1 MRTHGQIQYINI
13 SVEYNIL
20 QISGNSQKEV
30 NMTEEYNA
38 DEIIERFQKFERTSY
53 DKFKDLFDQ
62 IKLDRKFISGDQ
74 SDTLDHTL
82 TDASIGEGV
91 PLMSLNVVKN
101 VIRTVVN
108 TYLPNTYKWQYSTGQ
123 SVDAQLNTAAEQF
136 LSDADNSTATVEAL
150 SNSVGTALG
159 VLVFSNDY
167 DIDGSI
173 KPVLYS
179 IPDVTNVRL
188 DPHASKLNFA
198 DATKAA
204 IVELKSKEWFKTN
217 YGIEYMNEYYKPL
230 IDTSEEYDR
239 KTLMPMV
246 TYYEKEDNQVICY
259 KLAGSELLEEPQ
271 ILPYSYIP
279 VVPVFGESDWASASK
294 QSWTGITTLMRP
306 IQRMINYAY
315 RQIIIRAS
323 KVPKNTWV
331 GGDEALQG
339 REKYW
344 QNSERNLNPIRIY
357 NEYSKDHQR
366 KLDPP
371 HREDNQIIFND
382 VSELMDK
389 SLQMTNTIV
398 GIPAIGLESQVERTA
413 TEVLVNQKTF
423 NNNVRNYIYHLKYS
437 MQLIGLIF
445 AEELYKQQL
454 YGKIKVSVIAGPDDA
469 MSKQEARVQLSAY
482 SSLITSEEDKR
493 KLLMAQCA
501 IENDNPYING
511 FVNSLQPQPTQGEI
525 QAQQMVEQAN
535 MEIKSRDAQLLELQ
549 KQLNDLQLQQ
559 QLQAYSVEQQILLN
573 NQKFEHDKEMKL
585 LDAQLTANDPAEMV
599 KTKAEIDKAQMS
611 VEKEAISLR
620 KEQIKALNQGV

>member
-1 MRTHGQIQYINI
+1 MAENNVEDIIQ
-13 SVEYNIL
+13 
-20 QISGNSQKEV
+20 
-30 NMTEEYNA
+30 
-38 DEIIERFQKFERTSY
+38 RFKKFESASY
-53 DKFKDLFDQ
+53 TKYKDLYDQ
-62 IKLDRKFISGDQ
+62 IREDRKFIGGEQADK
-74 SDTLDHTL
+74 LDHTL
-82 TDASIGEGV
+82 TDATIGDGV

-101 VIRTVVN
+101 AIKTVVN
-108 TYLPNTYKWQYSTGQ
+108 TYLPNQYKWQYTNSQG
-123 SVDAQLNTAAEQF
+123 VDTNLNAVADQF

-150 SNSVGTALG
+150 TNAVGTALG

-188 DPHASKLNFA
+188 DPNASKLNFA

-204 IVELKSKEWFKTN
+204 IVELKSKDWFKTN
-217 YGIEYMNEYYKPL
+217 YGIEYLNEYYKPL
-230 IDTSEEYDR
+230 IDISEEYDR
-239 KTLMPMV
+239 KTLMPLV
-246 TYYEKEDNQVICY
+246 TYYEKEDNQIICY

-271 ILPYSYIP
+271 TLPYSYIP
-279 VVPVFGESDWASASK
+279 VVPVLGESDWASASK
-294 QSWTGITTLMRP
+294 QSWTGITTIMRP

-357 NEYSKDHQR
+357 NEWSKDHTR

-371 HREDNQIIFND
+371 HREDNQIVFND

-389 SLQMTNTIV
+389 SLQMTNSIV
-398 GIPAIGLESQVERTA
+398 GIPAIGLESQIERTA
-413 TEVLVNQKTF
+413 TEVLANQKTF

-437 MQLIGLIF
+437 MQLIGLLF
-445 AEELYKQQL
+445 AEEMYKQPL
-454 YGKIKVSVIAGPDDA
+454 YGKIKVSVVAGPDDA
-469 MSKQEARVQLSAY
+469 MSKQEARVQLSTYAN
-482 SSLITSEEDKR
+482 LITSDEDKR
-493 KLLMAQCA
+493 KLLLAECA
-501 IENDNPYING
+501 IENDNPYINN
-511 FVNSLQPQPTQGEI
+511 FAKTLQPMPSQGEL
-525 QAQQMVEQAN
+525 QAQQMLEQAN
-535 MEIKSRDAQLLELQ
+535 TEIKNRDAQILDLQ

-559 QLQAYSVEQQILLN
+559 QLQAYSTEQQILLN
-573 NQKFEHDKEMKL
+573 NQKFEHEKEMKL
-585 LDAQLTANDPAEMV
+585 LDAQITANNPAEIA
-599 KTKAEIDKAQMS
+599 KTQAEIEKSKMN

-620 KEQIKALNQGV
+620 KEQIKAMNQGVI

>member
-1 MRTHGQIQYINI
+1 
-13 SVEYNIL
+13 
-20 QISGNSQKEV
+20 
-30 NMTEEYNA
+30 MTEE
-38 DEIIERFQKFERTSY
+38 IENNDLIQRFKKFESASY
-53 DKFKDLFDQ
+53 TKFKDLFEQ

-74 SDTLDHTL
+74 VDTLDHTL

-101 VIRTVVN
+101 AIRTVVN
-108 TYLPNTYKWQYSTGQ
+108 TYLPNTYKWQYTNGKG
-123 SVDAQLNTAAEQF
+123 VDANLNTIADQF

-150 SNSVGTALG
+150 SNAVGTALG

-188 DPHASKLNFA
+188 DPNASKLNFA

-204 IVELKSKEWFKTN
+204 IVELKSKDWFKAN
-217 YGIEYMNEYYKPL
+217 YGIDYINEYYKPL
-230 IDTSEEYDR
+230 IDISEDYDR
-239 KTLMPMV
+239 KSLMPLV

-259 KLAGSELLEEPQ
+259 KLAGSELLEDPQ
-271 ILPYSYIP
+271 VLPYSYIP
-279 VVPVFGESDWASASK
+279 VVPVFGESDWANASK
-294 QSWTGITTLMRP
+294 QSWTGITTIMRP

-357 NEYSKDHQR
+357 NEYSKDHTR

-371 HREDNQIIFND
+371 HREDNQIVFND

-389 SLQMTNTIV
+389 SLQLTNSIV
-398 GIPAIGLESQVERTA
+398 GIPAIGLESQIERTA
-413 TEVLVNQKTF
+413 TEVLTNQKTF

-437 MQLIGLIF
+437 MQLIGLLF
-445 AEELYKQQL
+445 AEEIYKQPL
-454 YGKIKVSVIAGPDDA
+454 YGKIKVTVVAGPDDA
-469 MSKQEARVQLSAY
+469 ISKQEARVQLSTYA
-482 SSLITSEEDKR
+482 SLITSDEDKR
-493 KLLMAQCA
+493 KLLMAECE
-501 IENDNPYING
+501 IESDNEYINK
-511 FVNSLQPQPTQGEI
+511 FKNSLQPQPTQGEI
-525 QAQQMVEQAN
+525 QAQQMLQQAN
-535 MEIKSRDAQLLELQ
+535 TEIKNRDAQILELQ

-559 QLQAYSVEQQILLN
+559 QLQAYSTEQQLLLN
-573 NQKFEHDKEMKL
+573 NQKFEHEKEMKL
-585 LDAQLTANDPAEMV
+585 LDAQIAAGNPAEMA
-599 KTKAEIDKAQMS
+599 KTQAEIDKAQMS

-620 KEQIKALNQGV
+620 KEQIKAMNQGVI

>member
-1 MRTHGQIQYINI
+1 MEDKVN
-13 SVEYNIL
+13 VEEL
-20 QISGNSQKEV
+20 
-30 NMTEEYNA
+30 
-38 DEIIERFQKFERTSY
+38 IERFKKFERQSY
-53 DKFKDLFDQ
+53 DKFKDLFEQ

-74 SDTLDHTL
+74 CDNLDHTL

-101 VIRTVVN
+101 AIRTVVN
-108 TYLPNTYKWQYSTGQ
+108 TYLPNTYKWQYTNNQG
-123 SVDAQLNTAAEQF
+123 VDVNLNTIADQF

-150 SNSVGTALG
+150 SNAVGTALG

-188 DPHASKLNFA
+188 DPNASKLNFA

-204 IVELKSKEWFKTN
+204 IVEIKSKEWFKTN
-217 YGIEYMNEYYKPL
+217 YGLEYLNEYYKPL
-230 IDTSEEYDR
+230 IDISEDYDR
-239 KTLMPMV
+239 KTMMPLV

-279 VVPVFGESDWASASK
+279 VVPVFGESDWANASK
-294 QSWTGITTLMRP
+294 QSWTGITTIMRP

-357 NEYSKDHQR
+357 NEWSKDHTR

-371 HREDNQIIFND
+371 HREDNQIVFED
-382 VSELMDK
+382 VTTLMDK
-389 SLQMTNTIV
+389 SLQMTNSIV
-398 GIPAIGLESQVERTA
+398 GIPAIGLESEIEKTA
-413 TEVLVNQKTF
+413 TEVLSNQKTF

-437 MQLIGLIF
+437 MQLIGLLF
-445 AEELYKQQL
+445 AEEMYKQPL
-454 YGKIKVSVIAGPDDA
+454 YGKIKVSVVAGPDDA
-469 MSKQEARVQLSAY
+469 MSKQEARVQLSTYAN
-482 SSLITSEEDKR
+482 LITSDEDKR
-493 KLLMAQCA
+493 KLLLAECA
-501 IENDNPYING
+501 IENDNPYINN
-511 FVNSLQPQPTQGEI
+511 FANSLQPMPSQGEL
-525 QAQQMVEQAN
+525 QAQQMLEQAN
-535 MEIKSRDAQLLELQ
+535 NEIKNRDAQILELQ
-549 KQLNDLQLQQ
+549 KQLNDIQLQQ
-559 QLQAYSVEQQILLN
+559 QLQAYSTEQQILLN
-573 NQKFEHDKEMKL
+573 NQKFEHEKEMKL
-585 LDAQLTANDPAEMV
+585 LDAQIAAGNPAEMA
-599 KTKAEIDKAQMS
+599 KTQAEIDKAQMS

-620 KEQIKALNQGV
+620 KEQIKAMNQGVI

>member
-1 MRTHGQIQYINI
+1 MEDKVNI
-13 SVEYNIL
+13 
-20 QISGNSQKEV
+20 
-30 NMTEEYNA
+30 EEL
-38 DEIIERFQKFERTSY
+38 IERFKKFERQSY
-53 DKFKDLFDQ
+53 DKFKDLFEQ

-74 SDTLDHTL
+74 CDTLDHTL

-101 VIRTVVN
+101 AIRTVVN
-108 TYLPNTYKWQYSTGQ
+108 TYLPNTYKWQYTNNQG
-123 SVDAQLNTAAEQF
+123 VDVNLNTIADQF

-150 SNSVGTALG
+150 SNAVGTALG

-188 DPHASKLNFA
+188 DPNASKLNFA

-204 IVELKSKEWFKTN
+204 IVEIKSKEWFKTN
-217 YGIEYMNEYYKPL
+217 YGIDYLNEYYKPL
-230 IDTSEEYDR
+230 IDISEDYDR
-239 KTLMPMV
+239 KTMMPLV

-279 VVPVFGESDWASASK
+279 VVPVFGESDWANASK
-294 QSWTGITTLMRP
+294 QSWTGITTIMRP

-357 NEYSKDHQR
+357 NEYSKDHTR

-371 HREDNQIIFND
+371 HREDNQIVFED
-382 VSELMDK
+382 VTTLMDK
-389 SLQMTNTIV
+389 SLQMTNSIV
-398 GIPAIGLESQVERTA
+398 GIPAIGLESEIEKTA
-413 TEVLVNQKTF
+413 TEVLSNQKTF

-437 MQLIGLIF
+437 MQLIGLLF
-445 AEELYKQQL
+445 AEEIYKQPL
-454 YGKIKVSVIAGPDDA
+454 YGKIKVSVVAGPDDA
-469 MSKQEARVQLSAY
+469 MSKQEARVQLSTYAN
-482 SSLITSEEDKR
+482 LITSDEDKR
-493 KLLMAQCA
+493 KLLMAECA
-501 IENDNPYING
+501 IENDNPYINN
-511 FVNSLQPQPTQGEI
+511 FAKTLQPMPSQGEL
-525 QAQQMVEQAN
+525 QAQQMLEQAN
-535 MEIKSRDAQLLELQ
+535 TEIKNRDAQILELQ
-549 KQLNDLQLQQ
+549 KQLNDIQLQQ
-559 QLQAYSVEQQILLN
+559 QLQAYSTEQQILLN
-573 NQKFEHDKEMKL
+573 NQKFEHEKEMKL
-585 LDAQLTANDPAEMV
+585 LDAQIAAGNPAEMA
-599 KTKAEIDKAQMS
+599 KTQAEIDKAQMS

-620 KEQIKALNQGV
+620 KEQIKAMNQGVI

>member
-1 MRTHGQIQYINI
+1 MAEENNVEDIIQ
-13 SVEYNIL
+13 
-20 QISGNSQKEV
+20 
-30 NMTEEYNA
+30 
-38 DEIIERFQKFERTSY
+38 RFKKFESASY
-53 DKFKDLFDQ
+53 TKYKDLYDQ
-62 IKLDRKFISGDQ
+62 IREDRKFIGGEQADK
-74 SDTLDHTL
+74 LDHTL
-82 TDASIGEGV
+82 TDATIGDGV

-101 VIRTVVN
+101 AIRTVVN
-108 TYLPNTYKWQYSTGQ
+108 TYLPNQYKWQYTNSQG
-123 SVDAQLNTAAEQF
+123 VDTNLNAVADQF

-150 SNSVGTALG
+150 TNAVGTALG

-188 DPHASKLNFA
+188 DHNASKLNFA

-204 IVELKSKEWFKTN
+204 IVELKSKDWFKTN
-217 YGIEYMNEYYKPL
+217 YGIEYLNEYYKPL
-230 IDTSEEYDR
+230 IDISEEYDR
-239 KTLMPMV
+239 KTLMPLV

-271 ILPYSYIP
+271 TLPYSYIP

-294 QSWTGITTLMRP
+294 QSWTGITTIMRP

-357 NEYSKDHQR
+357 NEWSKDHTR
-366 KLDPP
+366 KLDTP
-371 HREDNQIIFND
+371 HREDNQIVFND

-389 SLQMTNTIV
+389 SLQMTNSIV
-398 GIPAIGLESQVERTA
+398 GIPAIGLESQIERTA
-413 TEVLVNQKTF
+413 TEVLANQKTF

-437 MQLIGLIF
+437 MQLIGLLF
-445 AEELYKQQL
+445 AEEMYKQPL
-454 YGKIKVSVIAGPDDA
+454 YGKIKVSVVAGPDDA
-469 MSKQEARVQLSAY
+469 MSKQEARVQLAAY
-482 SSLITSEEDKR
+482 AGLITSDEDKR
-493 KLLMAQCA
+493 KLLMAECA
-501 IENDNPYING
+501 IENDNPYINN
-511 FVNSLQPQPTQGEI
+511 FANSLQPMPSQGEL
-525 QAQQMVEQAN
+525 QAQQMLEQAN
-535 MEIKSRDAQLLELQ
+535 NEIKNRDQQIIELQ

-559 QLQAYSVEQQILLN
+559 QLQAYSTEQQILLN
-573 NQKFEHDKEMKL
+573 NQKFEHEKEMKL
-585 LDAQLTANDPAEMV
+585 LDAQISAGNPAEMA

-611 VEKEAISLR
+611 VEKSAIDLR
-620 KEQIKALNQGV
+620 KAQLNAAKDIIGA

>member
-1 MRTHGQIQYINI
+1 MADINI
-13 SVEYNIL
+13 
-20 QISGNSQKEV
+20 
-30 NMTEEYNA
+30 
-38 DEIIERFQKFERTSY
+38 DELIQRFKKFESASY
-53 DKFKDLFDQ
+53 TKFKDLFEQ

-74 SDTLDHTL
+74 VDTLDHTL

-101 VIRTVVN
+101 AIRTVVN
-108 TYLPNTYKWQYSTGQ
+108 TYLPNTYKWQYTNGQ
-123 SVDAQLNTAAEQF
+123 GVDTNLNTIAEQF
-136 LSDADNSTATVEAL
+136 LADADNSTATVEAL
-150 SNSVGTALG
+150 TNAVGTALG

-188 DPHASKLNFA
+188 DPNASKLNFA

-204 IVELKSKEWFKTN
+204 IVELKSKDWFKTN
-217 YGIEYMNEYYKPL
+217 YGIDYLNEYYKPL
-230 IDTSEEYDR
+230 IDISEDYDR
-239 KTLMPMV
+239 KSLMPLV

-259 KLAGSELLEEPQ
+259 KLAGSELLEDPQ
-271 ILPYSYIP
+271 VLPYSYIP
-279 VVPVFGESDWASASK
+279 VVPVFGESDWANASK
-294 QSWTGITTLMRP
+294 QSWTGITTIMRP

-357 NEYSKDHQR
+357 NEYSKDHTR

-371 HREDNQIIFND
+371 HREDNQIVFND

-389 SLQMTNTIV
+389 SLQMTNSIV
-398 GIPAIGLESQVERTA
+398 GIPAIGLESQIERTA
-413 TEVLVNQKTF
+413 TEVLANQKTF

-437 MQLIGLIF
+437 MQLIGLLF
-445 AEELYKQQL
+445 AEEIYKQPL
-454 YGKIKVSVIAGPDDA
+454 YGKIKVTVVAGPDDA
-469 MSKQEARVQLSAY
+469 MSKQEARVQLSTYAN
-482 SSLITSEEDKR
+482 LITSDEDKR
-493 KLLMAQCA
+493 KLLMAECA
-501 IENDNPYING
+501 IENDNPYINS
-511 FVNSLQPQPTQGEI
+511 FANSLQPQPTQGEI
-525 QAQQMVEQAN
+525 QAQQMLQQAN
-535 MEIKSRDAQLLELQ
+535 NEIKSRDAQILELQ

-559 QLQAYSVEQQILLN
+559 QLQAYSVEQQMLLN
-573 NQKFEHDKEMKL
+573 NQKFEHEKEMKI
-585 LDAQLTANDPAEMV
+585 LDAQISANNPAEMA
-599 KTKAEIDKAQMS
+599 KTQAEIDKAQMS

>member
-1 MRTHGQIQYINI
+1 
-13 SVEYNIL
+13 
-20 QISGNSQKEV
+20 
-30 NMTEEYNA
+30 MTEE
-38 DEIIERFQKFERTSY
+38 IENNDLIQRFKKFESASY
-53 DKFKDLFDQ
+53 TKFKDLFEQ

-74 SDTLDHTL
+74 VDTLDHTL

-101 VIRTVVN
+101 AIRTVVN
-108 TYLPNTYKWQYSTGQ
+108 TYLPNTYKWQYS
-123 SVDAQLNTAAEQF
+123 DDRLNQLADQF
-136 LSDADNSTATVEAL
+136 LSDVDNSTATVEAL
-150 SNSVGTALG
+150 SNAVGTALG

-188 DPHASKLNFA
+188 DPNASRLNFA

-204 IVELKSKEWFKTN
+204 IVEIKSKEWFKNN
-217 YGIEYMNEYYKPL
+217 YGLEYLNEYYKPL
-230 IDTSEEYDR
+230 IDISEEYDR
-239 KTLMPMV
+239 KTMMPLV
-246 TYYEKEDNQVICY
+246 TYYEKENNQVICY
-259 KLAGSELLEEPQ
+259 KLAGDQLLEEPQ
-271 ILPYSYIP
+271 VLPYSYIP
-279 VVPVFGESDWASASK
+279 VVPVFGESDWSSASK
-294 QSWTGITTLMRP
+294 QSWTGITTIMRP

-357 NEYSKDHQR
+357 NEYSKDHTR

-371 HREDNQIIFND
+371 HREDNQIVFND

-389 SLQMTNTIV
+389 SLQLTNSIV
-398 GIPAIGLESQVERTA
+398 GIPAIGLESQIERTA
-413 TEVLVNQKTF
+413 TEVLTNQKTF

-437 MQLIGLIF
+437 MQLIGLLF
-445 AEELYKQQL
+445 AEEIYKQPL
-454 YGKIKVSVIAGPDDA
+454 YGKIKVTVVAGPDDA
-469 MSKQEARVQLSAY
+469 MSKQEARVQLSTYAN
-482 SSLITSEEDKR
+482 LITSDEDKR
-493 KLLMAQCA
+493 KLLLAECE
-501 IENDNPYING
+501 IESDNEYINK
-511 FVNSLQPQPTQGEI
+511 FKNSLQPQPTQGEI
-525 QAQQMVEQAN
+525 QAQQMLQQAN
-535 MEIKSRDAQLLELQ
+535 TEIKNRDAQILELQ

-559 QLQAYSVEQQILLN
+559 QLQAYSTEQQLLLN
-573 NQKFEHDKEMKL
+573 NQKFEHEKEMKL
-585 LDAQLTANDPAEMV
+585 LDAQIAAGNPAEMA
-599 KTKAEIDKAQMS
+599 KTQAEIDKAQMS

-620 KEQIKALNQGV
+620 KEQIKAMNQGVI

>member
-1 MRTHGQIQYINI
+1 MEDKIN
-13 SVEYNIL
+13 VEEL
-20 QISGNSQKEV
+20 
-30 NMTEEYNA
+30 
-38 DEIIERFQKFERTSY
+38 IERFKKFERQSY
-53 DKFKDLFDQ
+53 DKFKDLFEQ

-74 SDTLDHTL
+74 CDTLDHTL

-101 VIRTVVN
+101 AIRTVVN
-108 TYLPNTYKWQYSTGQ
+108 TYLPNTYKWQYTNNQG
-123 SVDAQLNTAAEQF
+123 VDVNLNTIADQF

-150 SNSVGTALG
+150 SNAVGTALG

-188 DPHASKLNFA
+188 DPNASKLNFA

-204 IVELKSKEWFKTN
+204 IVEIKSKEWFKTN
-217 YGIEYMNEYYKPL
+217 YGIDYLNEYYKPL
-230 IDTSEEYDR
+230 IDISEDYDR
-239 KTLMPMV
+239 KTMMPLV

-279 VVPVFGESDWASASK
+279 VVPVFGESDWANASK
-294 QSWTGITTLMRP
+294 QSWTGITTIMRP

-357 NEYSKDHQR
+357 NEYSKDHTR

-371 HREDNQIIFND
+371 HREDNQIVFED
-382 VSELMDK
+382 VTTLMDK
-389 SLQMTNTIV
+389 SLQMTNSIV
-398 GIPAIGLESQVERTA
+398 GIPAIGLESEIEKTA
-413 TEVLVNQKTF
+413 TEVLSNQKTF

-437 MQLIGLIF
+437 MQLIGLLF
-445 AEELYKQQL
+445 AEEIYKQPL
-454 YGKIKVSVIAGPDDA
+454 YGKIKVSVVAGPDDA
-469 MSKQEARVQLSAY
+469 MSKQEARVQLSTYAN
-482 SSLITSEEDKR
+482 LITSDEDKR
-493 KLLMAQCA
+493 KLMLAMCE
-501 IENDNPYING
+501 IETDNDYVQN
-511 FVNSLQPQPTQGEI
+511 FANSLQPQPTQGEL
-525 QAQQMVEQAN
+525 QAQQLLEQAN
-535 MEIKSRDAQLLELQ
+535 NEIKNRDQQIIELQ
-549 KQLNDLQLQQ
+549 KQVNDLQMQQ
-559 QLQAYSVEQQILLN
+559 QLQAYSL
-573 NQKFEHDKEMKL
+573 DKEIEMSKL
-585 LDAQLTANDPAEMV
+585 KHSQEMEKLILTEKLKQANPAEQAKTEAEVV
-599 KTKAEIDKAQMS
+599 KAKASI
-611 VEKEAISLR
+611 EKEAISL
-620 KEQIKALNQGV
+620 QKAELNAAENIARGV

>member
-1 MRTHGQIQYINI
+1 MEDKLN
-13 SVEYNIL
+13 V
-20 QISGNSQKEV
+20 
-30 NMTEEYNA
+30 
-38 DEIIERFQKFERTSY
+38 DELIERFKKFERQSY
-53 DKFKDLFDQ
+53 DKFKDLFEQ

-74 SDTLDHTL
+74 VDTLDHTL

-101 VIRTVVN
+101 AIRTVVN
-108 TYLPNTYKWQYSTGQ
+108 TYLPNTYKWQYTNNQG
-123 SVDAQLNTAAEQF
+123 VDVNLNTIADQF

-150 SNSVGTALG
+150 SNAVGTALG

-188 DPHASKLNFA
+188 DPNASKLNFA

-204 IVELKSKEWFKTN
+204 IVEIKSKEWFKTN
-217 YGIEYMNEYYKPL
+217 YGLEYLNEYYKPL
-230 IDTSEEYDR
+230 IDISEDYDR
-239 KTLMPMV
+239 KTMMPLI

-271 ILPYSYIP
+271 VLPYSYIP
-279 VVPVFGESDWASASK
+279 VVPVFGESDWANASK
-294 QSWTGITTLMRP
+294 QSWTGITTIMRP

-357 NEYSKDHQR
+357 NEYSKDHSR

-371 HREDNQIIFND
+371 HREDNQIVFED
-382 VSELMDK
+382 VTALMDK
-389 SLQMTNTIV
+389 SLQMTNSIV
-398 GIPAIGLESQVERTA
+398 GIPAIGLESEIEKTA
-413 TEVLVNQKTF
+413 TEVLSNQKTF

-437 MQLIGLIF
+437 MQLIGLLF
-445 AEELYKQQL
+445 AEEIYKQPL
-454 YGKIKVSVIAGPDDA
+454 YGKIKVTVVAGPDDA
-469 MSKQEARVQLSAY
+469 MSKQEARVQLSTYAN
-482 SSLITSEEDKR
+482 LITSDEDKR
-493 KLLMAQCA
+493 KLLMAECA
-501 IENDNPYING
+501 IENDNPYINN
-511 FVNSLQPQPTQGEI
+511 FAKTLQPMPSQGEL
-525 QAQQMVEQAN
+525 QAQNLLENAN
-535 MEIKSRDAQLLELQ
+535 QEIHNRDQQILELQ
-549 KQLNDLQLQQ
+549 KQVNELQLQQ

-573 NQKFEHDKEMKL
+573 DQKHKQEMEKL
-585 LDAQLTANDPAEMV
+585 VLQERLKNENPAEQA
-599 KTKAEIDKAQMS
+599 KIKAEIDKSSMS
-611 VEKEAISLR
+611 VEKAAIDLR
-620 KEQIKALNQGV
+620 KAQLNAAKDIIGG

>member
-1 MRTHGQIQYINI
+1 MEDKIN
-13 SVEYNIL
+13 VEEL
-20 QISGNSQKEV
+20 
-30 NMTEEYNA
+30 
-38 DEIIERFQKFERTSY
+38 IERFKKFERQSY
-53 DKFKDLFDQ
+53 DKFKDLFEQ

-74 SDTLDHTL
+74 CDTLDHTL

-101 VIRTVVN
+101 AIRTVVN
-108 TYLPNTYKWQYSTGQ
+108 TYLPNTYKWQYTNNQG
-123 SVDAQLNTAAEQF
+123 VDVNLNTIADQF

-150 SNSVGTALG
+150 SNAVGTALG

-188 DPHASKLNFA
+188 DPNASKLNFA

-204 IVELKSKEWFKTN
+204 IVEIKSKEWFKTN
-217 YGIEYMNEYYKPL
+217 YGIDYLNEYYKPL
-230 IDTSEEYDR
+230 IDISEDYDR
-239 KTLMPMV
+239 KTMMPLV

-279 VVPVFGESDWASASK
+279 VVPVFGESDWANASK
-294 QSWTGITTLMRP
+294 QSWTGITTIMRP

-357 NEYSKDHQR
+357 NEYSKDHTR

-371 HREDNQIIFND
+371 HREDNQIVFED
-382 VSELMDK
+382 VTTLMDK
-389 SLQMTNTIV
+389 SLQMTNSIV
-398 GIPAIGLESQVERTA
+398 GIPAIGLESEIEKTA
-413 TEVLVNQKTF
+413 TEVLSNQKTF

-437 MQLIGLIF
+437 MQLIGLLF
-445 AEELYKQQL
+445 AEEIYKQPL
-454 YGKIKVSVIAGPDDA
+454 YGKIKVSVVAGPDDA
-469 MSKQEARVQLSAY
+469 MSKQEARVQLSTYAN
-482 SSLITSEEDKR
+482 LITSDEDKR
-493 KLLMAQCA
+493 KLLLAECA
-501 IENDNPYING
+501 IENDNPYINN
-511 FVNSLQPQPTQGEI
+511 FAKTLQPMPSQGEL
-525 QAQQMVEQAN
+525 QAQQLLSQAN
-535 MEIKSRDAQLLELQ
+535 TEIKNRDAQILELQ
-549 KQLNDLQLQQ
+549 KQLNDMQLQQ
-559 QLQAYSVEQQILLN
+559 QLQAYSTEQQILLN
-573 NQKFEHDKEMKL
+573 NQKFEHEKEMKL
-585 LDAQLTANDPAEMV
+585 LDAQIAAGNPAEMA
-599 KTKAEIDKAQMS
+599 KTQAEIDKAQMS

-620 KEQIKALNQGV
+620 KEQIKALNQGVI

>member
-1 MRTHGQIQYINI
+1 MEEKLN
-13 SVEYNIL
+13 VEEL
-20 QISGNSQKEV
+20 
-30 NMTEEYNA
+30 
-38 DEIIERFQKFERTSY
+38 IERFKKFERTSY

-74 SDTLDHTL
+74 VDTLDHTL

-101 VIRTVVN
+101 AIRTVVN
-108 TYLPNTYKWQYSTGQ
+108 TYLPNTYKWQYTNNQG
-123 SVDAQLNTAAEQF
+123 VDVNLNTIADQF

-150 SNSVGTALG
+150 SNAVGTALG

-188 DPHASKLNFA
+188 DPNASRLNFA

-204 IVELKSKEWFKTN
+204 IVELKSKDWFKTN
-217 YGIEYMNEYYKPL
+217 YGIDYLNEYYKPL
-230 IDTSEEYDR
+230 IDISEDYDR
-239 KTLMPMV
+239 KTMMPLV
-246 TYYEKEDNQVICY
+246 TYYEKENNQVICY
-259 KLAGSELLEEPQ
+259 KLAGSELLEDPQ
-271 ILPYSYIP
+271 VLPYSYIP
-279 VVPVFGESDWASASK
+279 VVPVFGESDWANASK
-294 QSWTGITTLMRP
+294 QSWTGITTIMRP

-357 NEYSKDHQR
+357 NEYSKDHTR

-371 HREDNQIIFND
+371 HREDNQIVFND

-389 SLQMTNTIV
+389 SLQMTNSIV
-398 GIPAIGLESQVERTA
+398 GIPAIGLESQIERTA
-413 TEVLVNQKTF
+413 TEVLANQKTF

-437 MQLIGLIF
+437 MQLIGLLF
-445 AEELYKQQL
+445 AEEIYKQPL
-454 YGKIKVSVIAGPDDA
+454 YGKIKVTVVAGPDDA
-469 MSKQEARVQLSAY
+469 MSKQEARVQLSTYAN
-482 SSLITSEEDKR
+482 LITSDEDKR
-493 KLLMAQCA
+493 KLLMAECA
-501 IENDNPYING
+501 IENDNPYINN
-511 FVNSLQPQPTQGEI
+511 FANSLQPTPTQGEL
-525 QAQQMVEQAN
+525 QAQQMLQQAN
-535 MEIKSRDAQLLELQ
+535 TEIHDRDQKIIELQ
-549 KQLNDLQLQQ
+549 RQLEDLQMQQ
-559 QLQAYSVEQQILLN
+559 QLQAYSL
-573 NQKFEHDKEMKL
+573 DKEIEMSKL
-585 LDAQLTANDPAEMV
+585 KHSQEMEKMILTEKLKQANPAELA
-599 KTKAEIDKAQMS
+599 KTQAEIDKAQMS

-620 KEQIKALNQGV
+620 KEQIKAMNQGVI

>member
-1 MRTHGQIQYINI
+1 MEEKLNI
-13 SVEYNIL
+13 
-20 QISGNSQKEV
+20 
-30 NMTEEYNA
+30 
-38 DEIIERFQKFERTSY
+38 DELIERFKKFERQSY
-53 DKFKDLFDQ
+53 DKFKDLFEQ

-74 SDTLDHTL
+74 VDTLDHTL

-101 VIRTVVN
+101 AIRTVVN
-108 TYLPNTYKWQYSTGQ
+108 TYLPNTYKWQYTNNQG
-123 SVDAQLNTAAEQF
+123 VDVNLNTIADQF

-150 SNSVGTALG
+150 SNAVGTALG

-188 DPHASKLNFA
+188 DPNASKLNFA

-204 IVELKSKEWFKTN
+204 IVEIKSKEWFKTN
-217 YGIEYMNEYYKPL
+217 YGLEYLNEYYKPL
-230 IDTSEEYDR
+230 IDISEDYDR
-239 KTLMPMV
+239 KTMMPLI

-279 VVPVFGESDWASASK
+279 VVPVLGESDWANASK
-294 QSWTGITTLMRP
+294 QSWTGITTIMRP

-357 NEYSKDHQR
+357 NEYSKDHSR

-371 HREDNQIIFND
+371 HREDNQIVFED
-382 VSELMDK
+382 VTALMDK
-389 SLQMTNTIV
+389 SLQMTNSIV
-398 GIPAIGLESQVERTA
+398 GIPAIGLESEIEKTA
-413 TEVLVNQKTF
+413 TEVLSNQKTF

-437 MQLIGLIF
+437 MQLIGLLF
-445 AEELYKQQL
+445 AEEIYKQPL
-454 YGKIKVSVIAGPDDA
+454 YGKIKVTVVAGPDDA
-469 MSKQEARVQLSAY
+469 MSKQEARVQLSTYAN
-482 SSLITSEEDKR
+482 LITSDEDKR
-493 KLLMAQCA
+493 KLLMAECA
-501 IENDNPYING
+501 IENDNPYINN
-511 FVNSLQPQPTQGEI
+511 FANSLQPQPTQSEL
-525 QAQQMVEQAN
+525 QAQQMLEQAN
-535 MEIKSRDAQLLELQ
+535 TEIKNRDAQILELQ

-573 NQKFEHDKEMKL
+573 NQKFEHEKEMKL
-585 LDAQLTANDPAEMV
+585 LDAQITAGNPAEMA
-599 KTKAEIDKAQMS
+599 KTQAEIDKAQMS

-620 KEQIKALNQGV
+620 KEQIKAMNQGVI

>member
-1 MRTHGQIQYINI
+1 MIQDN
-13 SVEYNIL
+13 EM
-20 QISGNSQKEV
+20 KD
-30 NMTEEYNA
+30 TE
-38 DEIIERFQKFERTSY
+38 IEDLIDRFNKFESASY
-53 DKFKDLFDQ
+53 EKYRELFEQ
-62 IKLDRKFISGDQ
+62 IKLDRKFIGGDQ
-74 SDTLDHTL
+74 CDTLDHTL
-82 TDASIGEGV
+82 TDATIGEGV

-101 VIRTVVN
+101 AIRTVVN
-108 TYLPNTYKWQYSTGQ
+108 TYIPNQYKWQYTNTQG
-123 SVDAQLNTAAEQF
+123 VDNNLNAVADQF

-150 SNSVGTALG
+150 TNAVGTALG

-188 DPHASKLNFA
+188 DPNASKLNFA

-217 YGIEYMNEYYKPL
+217 YGIEYLNEYYKPL
-230 IDTSEEYDR
+230 IDISEEYDR
-239 KTLMPMV
+239 KTLIPLV
-246 TYYEKEDNQVICY
+246 TYYEKKDSQVICY

-279 VVPVFGESDWASASK
+279 VVPVFGESDWASDSK
-294 QSWTGITTLMRP
+294 QSWTGITTIMRP

-357 NEYSKDHQR
+357 NEYSKDHTR

-371 HREDNQIIFND
+371 HREDNQIVFND

-389 SLQMTNTIV
+389 SLQMTNSIV
-398 GIPAIGLESQVERTA
+398 GIPAIGLESQIERTA
-413 TEVLVNQKTF
+413 TEVLANQKTF

-437 MQLIGLIF
+437 MQLIGLLF
-445 AEELYKQQL
+445 AEEMYKQPL
-454 YGKIKVSVIAGPDDA
+454 YGKIKVSVVAGPDDA
-469 MSKQEARVQLSAY
+469 MSKQEARVQLAAY
-482 SSLITSEEDKR
+482 AGLITSDEDKR
-493 KLLMAQCA
+493 KLLMAECA
-501 IENDNPYING
+501 IENDNPYINH
-511 FVNSLQPQPTQGEI
+511 FAQSLQPMPSANEI
-525 QAQQMVEQAN
+525 KANQMLEQAN
-535 MEIKSRDAQLLELQ
+535 DTIHQRDQQIIELQ
-549 KQLNDLQLQQ
+549 KQINDLQMQQ
-559 QLQAYSVEQQILLN
+559 QLQAYSVEQQMLLN
-573 NQKFEHDKEMKL
+573 DQKHKQEMEKL
-585 LDAQLTANDPAEMV
+585 VLQERLKNENPAEQAKIEAEV
-599 KTKAEIDKAQMS
+599 TKAEASI
-611 VEKEAISLR
+611 EKEAISLR
-620 KEQIKALNQGV
+620 REQVKAAQQGVI

>member
-1 MRTHGQIQYINI
+1 MEDKIN
-13 SVEYNIL
+13 VEEL
-20 QISGNSQKEV
+20 
-30 NMTEEYNA
+30 
-38 DEIIERFQKFERTSY
+38 IERFKKFERQSY
-53 DKFKDLFDQ
+53 DKFKDLFEQ

-74 SDTLDHTL
+74 CDTLDHTL

-101 VIRTVVN
+101 AIRTVVN
-108 TYLPNTYKWQYSTGQ
+108 TYLPNTYKWQYTNNQG
-123 SVDAQLNTAAEQF
+123 VDVNLNTIADQF

-150 SNSVGTALG
+150 SNAVGTALG

-188 DPHASKLNFA
+188 DPNASKLNFA

-204 IVELKSKEWFKTN
+204 IVEIKSKEWFKTN
-217 YGIEYMNEYYKPL
+217 YGIDYLNEYYKPL
-230 IDTSEEYDR
+230 IDISEDYDR
-239 KTLMPMV
+239 KTMMPLV

-294 QSWTGITTLMRP
+294 QSWTGITTIMRP

-357 NEYSKDHQR
+357 NEYSKDHTR

-371 HREDNQIIFND
+371 HREDNQIVFED
-382 VSELMDK
+382 VTTLMDK
-389 SLQMTNTIV
+389 SLQMTNSIV
-398 GIPAIGLESQVERTA
+398 GIPAIGLESEIEKTA
-413 TEVLVNQKTF
+413 TEVLSNQKTF

-437 MQLIGLIF
+437 MQLIGLLF
-445 AEELYKQQL
+445 AEEIYKQPL
-454 YGKIKVSVIAGPDDA
+454 YGKIKVSVVAGPDDA
-469 MSKQEARVQLSAY
+469 MSKQEARVQLSTYAN
-482 SSLITSEEDKR
+482 LITSDEDKR
-493 KLLMAQCA
+493 KLLLAECA
-501 IENDNPYING
+501 IENDNPYINN
-511 FVNSLQPQPTQGEI
+511 FAKTLQPMPSQGEL
-525 QAQQMVEQAN
+525 QAQQMLEQAN
-535 MEIKSRDAQLLELQ
+535 TEIKNRDAQILELQ
-549 KQLNDLQLQQ
+549 KQLNDMQLQQ
-559 QLQAYSVEQQILLN
+559 QLQAYSTEQQILLN
-573 NQKFEHDKEMKL
+573 NQKFEHEKEMKL
-585 LDAQLTANDPAEMV
+585 LDAQIAAGNPAEMA
-599 KTKAEIDKAQMS
+599 KTQAEIDKAQMS

-620 KEQIKALNQGV
+620 KEQIKALNQGVI

>member
-1 MRTHGQIQYINI
+1 M
-13 SVEYNIL
+13 E
-20 QISGNSQKEV
+20 KEEV
-30 NMTEEYNA
+30 KI
-38 DEIIERFQKFERTSY
+38 DELIERFKKFERTSY
-53 DKFKDLFDQ
+53 DKFKDLFEQ

-74 SDTLDHTL
+74 CDTLDHTL

-101 VIRTVVN
+101 AIRTVVN
-108 TYLPNTYKWQYSTGQ
+108 TYLPNTYKWQYTNGQ
-123 SVDAQLNTAAEQF
+123 GVDTNLNAIADQF

-150 SNSVGTALG
+150 SNAVGTALG

-188 DPHASKLNFA
+188 DPNASKLNFA

-204 IVELKSKEWFKTN
+204 IVELKSKDWFKTN
-217 YGIEYMNEYYKPL
+217 YGIDYLNEYYKPL
-230 IDTSEEYDR
+230 IDISEDYDR
-239 KTLMPMV
+239 KSLMPLV

-259 KLAGSELLEEPQ
+259 KLAGSELLEDPQ
-271 ILPYSYIP
+271 VLPYSYIP
-279 VVPVFGESDWASASK
+279 VVPVFGESDWANASK
-294 QSWTGITTLMRP
+294 QSWTGITTIMRP

-357 NEYSKDHQR
+357 NEYSKDHTR

-371 HREDNQIIFND
+371 HREDNQIVFED
-382 VSELMDK
+382 VTTLMDK
-389 SLQMTNTIV
+389 SLQMTNSIV
-398 GIPAIGLESQVERTA
+398 GIPAIGLESQIERTA
-413 TEVLVNQKTF
+413 TEVLANQKTF

-437 MQLIGLIF
+437 MQLIGLLF
-445 AEELYKQQL
+445 AEEIYKQPL
-454 YGKIKVSVIAGPDDA
+454 YGKIKVTVVAGPDDA
-469 MSKQEARVQLSAY
+469 MSKQEARVQLSTYAN
-482 SSLITSEEDKR
+482 LITSDEDKR
-493 KLLMAQCA
+493 KLLMAECA
-501 IENDNPYING
+501 IENDNPYINS
-511 FVNSLQPQPTQGEI
+511 FANSLQPQPTQGEI
-525 QAQQMVEQAN
+525 QAQQMLQQAN
-535 MEIKSRDAQLLELQ
+535 TEIKNRDAQILELQ

-559 QLQAYSVEQQILLN
+559 QLQAYSTEQQILLN
-573 NQKFEHDKEMKL
+573 NQKFEHEKEMKI
-585 LDAQLTANDPAEMV
+585 LDAHIAANNPAEMA
-599 KTKAEIDKAQMS
+599 KTQAEIDKAQMS
-611 VEKEAISLR
+611 VEKSAIELR

>member
-1 MRTHGQIQYINI
+1 MEDKVN
-13 SVEYNIL
+13 VEEL
-20 QISGNSQKEV
+20 
-30 NMTEEYNA
+30 
-38 DEIIERFQKFERTSY
+38 IERFKKFERQSY
-53 DKFKDLFDQ
+53 DKFKDLFEQ

-74 SDTLDHTL
+74 CDNLDHTL

-101 VIRTVVN
+101 AIRTVVN
-108 TYLPNTYKWQYSTGQ
+108 TYLPNTYKWQYTNNQG
-123 SVDAQLNTAAEQF
+123 VDVNLNTIADQF

-150 SNSVGTALG
+150 SNAVGTALG

-188 DPHASKLNFA
+188 DPNASKLNFA

-204 IVELKSKEWFKTN
+204 IVEIKSKEWFKTN
-217 YGIEYMNEYYKPL
+217 YGIDYLNEYYKPL
-230 IDTSEEYDR
+230 IDISEDYDR
-239 KTLMPMV
+239 KTMMPLV

-279 VVPVFGESDWASASK
+279 VVPVFGESDWANASK
-294 QSWTGITTLMRP
+294 QSWTGITTIMRP

-315 RQIIIRAS
+315 RQIIIRAA

-357 NEYSKDHQR
+357 NEWSKDHSR

-371 HREDNQIIFND
+371 HREDNQIVFED
-382 VSELMDK
+382 VTTLMDK
-389 SLQMTNTIV
+389 SLQMTNSIV
-398 GIPAIGLESQVERTA
+398 GIPAIGLESEIEKTA
-413 TEVLVNQKTF
+413 TEVLSNQKTF

-437 MQLIGLIF
+437 MQLIGLLF
-445 AEELYKQQL
+445 AEEIYKQPL
-454 YGKIKVSVIAGPDDA
+454 YGKIKVSVVAGPDDA
-469 MSKQEARVQLSAY
+469 MSKQEARVQLSTYAN
-482 SSLITSEEDKR
+482 LITSDEDKR
-493 KLLMAQCA
+493 KLLLAECA
-501 IENDNPYING
+501 IEQDNPYINH
-511 FVNSLQPQPTQGEI
+511 FAQSLLPMPTENEI
-525 QAQQMVEQAN
+525 KANQMLEQAN
-535 MEIKSRDAQLLELQ
+535 TEIKNRDQQIIELQ
-549 KQLNDLQLQQ
+549 KQLNDLQMQQ

-573 NQKFEHDKEMKL
+573 NQKFEHEKEMKL
-585 LDAQLTANDPAEMV
+585 LDAQIAAGNPAEMA
-599 KTKAEIDKAQMS
+599 KTQAEIDKAQMS

-620 KEQIKALNQGV
+620 KEQIKAMNQGVI

>member
-1 MRTHGQIQYINI
+1 M
-13 SVEYNIL
+13 E
-20 QISGNSQKEV
+20 KDEV
-30 NMTEEYNA
+30 KL
-38 DEIIERFQKFERTSY
+38 DELIERFKKFERTSH
-53 DKFKDLFDQ
+53 DKFKDLYEQ

-74 SDTLDHTL
+74 CDDLDHTL

-101 VIRTVVN
+101 AIRTVVN
-108 TYLPNTYKWQYSTGQ
+108 TYLPNTYKWQYTNGKG
-123 SVDAQLNTAAEQF
+123 VDANLNTIADQF

-150 SNSVGTALG
+150 SNAVGTALG

-188 DPHASKLNFA
+188 DPNASKLNFA

-204 IVELKSKEWFKTN
+204 IVELKSKDWFKVN
-217 YGIEYMNEYYKPL
+217 YGIDYLNEYYKPL
-230 IDTSEEYDR
+230 IDISEDYDR
-239 KTLMPMV
+239 KSLMPLV

-259 KLAGSELLEEPQ
+259 KLAGSELLEDPQ
-271 ILPYSYIP
+271 VLPYSYIP
-279 VVPVFGESDWASASK
+279 VVPVFGESDWANASK
-294 QSWTGITTLMRP
+294 QSWTGITTIMRP

-357 NEYSKDHQR
+357 NEYSKDHTR

-371 HREDNQIIFND
+371 HREDNQIVFND

-389 SLQMTNTIV
+389 SLQMTNSIV
-398 GIPAIGLESQVERTA
+398 GIPAIGLESQIERTA
-413 TEVLVNQKTF
+413 TEVLANQKTF

-437 MQLIGLIF
+437 MQLIGLLF
-445 AEELYKQQL
+445 AEEIYKQPL
-454 YGKIKVSVIAGPDDA
+454 YGKIKVTVVAGPDDA
-469 MSKQEARVQLSAY
+469 MSKQEARVQLSTYAN
-482 SSLITSEEDKR
+482 LITSDEDKR
-493 KLLMAQCA
+493 KLLMAECA
-501 IENDNPYING
+501 IENDNPYINS
-511 FVNSLQPQPTQGEI
+511 FANSLQPTPTQGEI
-525 QAQQMVEQAN
+525 QAQQMLQQAN
-535 MEIKSRDAQLLELQ
+535 TEIKNRDAQILELQ

-559 QLQAYSVEQQILLN
+559 QLQAYSVEQQMLLN
-573 NQKFEHDKEMKL
+573 NQKFEHEKEMKI
-585 LDAQLTANDPAEMV
+585 LDAQISANNPAEIA
-599 KTKAEIDKAQMS
+599 KTQAEIDKAQMS

>member
-1 MRTHGQIQYINI
+1 MSENNVDELIQ
-13 SVEYNIL
+13 
-20 QISGNSQKEV
+20 
-30 NMTEEYNA
+30 
-38 DEIIERFQKFERTSY
+38 RFKKFESASY
-53 DKFKDLFDQ
+53 TKFKDLFEQ

-74 SDTLDHTL
+74 VDTLDHTL

-101 VIRTVVN
+101 AIRTVVN
-108 TYLPNTYKWQYSTGQ
+108 TYLPNTYKWQYTNGKG
-123 SVDAQLNTAAEQF
+123 VDANLNTIADQF

-150 SNSVGTALG
+150 SNAVGTALG

-188 DPHASKLNFA
+188 DPNASKLNFA

-204 IVELKSKEWFKTN
+204 IVELKSKDWFKTN
-217 YGIEYMNEYYKPL
+217 YGIDYLNEYYKPL
-230 IDTSEEYDR
+230 IDISEDYDR
-239 KTLMPMV
+239 KSLMPLV

-259 KLAGSELLEEPQ
+259 KLAGSELLEDPQ
-271 ILPYSYIP
+271 VLPYSYIP
-279 VVPVFGESDWASASK
+279 VVPVFGESDWANASK
-294 QSWTGITTLMRP
+294 QSWTGITTIMRP

-357 NEYSKDHQR
+357 NEYSKDHTR

-371 HREDNQIIFND
+371 HREDNQIVFND

-389 SLQMTNTIV
+389 SLQMTNSIV
-398 GIPAIGLESQVERTA
+398 GIPAIGLESQIERTA
-413 TEVLVNQKTF
+413 TEVLANQKTF

-437 MQLIGLIF
+437 MQLIGLLF
-445 AEELYKQQL
+445 AEEIYKQPL
-454 YGKIKVSVIAGPDDA
+454 YGKIKVTVVAGPDDA
-469 MSKQEARVQLSAY
+469 MSKQEARVQLSTYAN
-482 SSLITSEEDKR
+482 LITSDEDKR
-493 KLLMAQCA
+493 KLLMAECA
-501 IENDNPYING
+501 IENDNPYINN
-511 FVNSLQPQPTQGEI
+511 FANSLQPTPTQGEI
-525 QAQQMVEQAN
+525 QAQQMLQQAN
-535 MEIKSRDAQLLELQ
+535 TEIKNRDAQILELQ

-559 QLQAYSVEQQILLN
+559 QLQAYSVEQQMLLN
-573 NQKFEHDKEMKL
+573 NQKFEHEKEMKI
-585 LDAQLTANDPAEMV
+585 LDAQITASNPAEMA
-599 KTKAEIDKAQMS
+599 KTQAEIDKAQMS

>member
-1 MRTHGQIQYINI
+1 M
-13 SVEYNIL
+13 E
-20 QISGNSQKEV
+20 K
-30 NMTEEYNA
+30 
-38 DEIIERFQKFERTSY
+38 DEIKIDELVERFKKFERTSY
-53 DKFKDLFDQ
+53 DKFKDLYDQ

-74 SDTLDHTL
+74 CDDLDHTL

-101 VIRTVVN
+101 AIRTVVN
-108 TYLPNTYKWQYSTGQ
+108 TYLPNTYKWQYTNSKG
-123 SVDAQLNTAAEQF
+123 VDANLNTIADQF

-150 SNSVGTALG
+150 SNAVGTALG

-188 DPHASKLNFA
+188 DPNASKLNFA

-204 IVELKSKEWFKTN
+204 IVELKSKDWFKTN
-217 YGIEYMNEYYKPL
+217 YGIDYLNEYYKPL
-230 IDTSEEYDR
+230 IDISEEYDR
-239 KTLMPMV
+239 KSLMPLV

-259 KLAGSELLEEPQ
+259 KLAGSELLEDPQ
-271 ILPYSYIP
+271 VLPYSYIP
-279 VVPVFGESDWASASK
+279 VVPVFGESDWANASK
-294 QSWTGITTLMRP
+294 QSWTGITTIMRP

-357 NEYSKDHQR
+357 NEYSKDHTR

-371 HREDNQIIFND
+371 HREDNQIVFND

-389 SLQMTNTIV
+389 SLQMTNSIV
-398 GIPAIGLESQVERTA
+398 GIPAIGLESQIERTA
-413 TEVLVNQKTF
+413 TEVLANQKTF

-437 MQLIGLIF
+437 MQLIGLLF
-445 AEELYKQQL
+445 AEEIYKQPL
-454 YGKIKVSVIAGPDDA
+454 YGKIKVTVVAGPDDA
-469 MSKQEARVQLSAY
+469 MSKQEARVQLSTYAN
-482 SSLITSEEDKR
+482 LITSDEDKR
-493 KLLMAQCA
+493 KLLMAECA
-501 IENDNPYING
+501 IENDNPYINN
-511 FVNSLQPQPTQGEI
+511 FANSLQPTPTQGEI
-525 QAQQMVEQAN
+525 QAQQMLQQAN
-535 MEIKSRDAQLLELQ
+535 TEIKNRDAQILELQ

-559 QLQAYSVEQQILLN
+559 QLQAYSVEQQMLLN
-573 NQKFEHDKEMKL
+573 NQKFEHEKEMKI
-585 LDAQLTANDPAEMV
+585 LDAQITANNPAEMA
-599 KTKAEIDKAQMS
+599 KTQAEIDKAQMS

>member
-1 MRTHGQIQYINI
+1 
-13 SVEYNIL
+13 
-20 QISGNSQKEV
+20 
-30 NMTEEYNA
+30 MTEEIDNN
-38 DEIIERFQKFERTSY
+38 DLIQRFKKFESASY
-53 DKFKDLFDQ
+53 TKFKDLFEQ

-74 SDTLDHTL
+74 VDTLDHTL

-101 VIRTVVN
+101 AIRTVVN
-108 TYLPNTYKWQYSTGQ
+108 TYLPNTYKWQYS
-123 SVDAQLNTAAEQF
+123 DDRLNQLADQF
-136 LSDADNSTATVEAL
+136 LSDVDNSTATVEAL
-150 SNSVGTALG
+150 SNAVGTALG

-188 DPHASKLNFA
+188 DPNASRLNFA

-204 IVELKSKEWFKTN
+204 IVEIKSKEWFKTN
-217 YGIEYMNEYYKPL
+217 YGLEYLNEYYKPL
-230 IDTSEEYDR
+230 IDISEDYDR
-239 KTLMPMV
+239 KTMMPLV
-246 TYYEKEDNQVICY
+246 TYYEKENNQVICY
-259 KLAGSELLEEPQ
+259 KLAGDQLLEEPQ
-271 ILPYSYIP
+271 VLPYSYIP
-279 VVPVFGESDWASASK
+279 VVPVFGESDWSSASK
-294 QSWTGITTLMRP
+294 QSWTGITTIMRP

-357 NEYSKDHQR
+357 NEYSKDHTR

-371 HREDNQIIFND
+371 HREDNQIVFND

-389 SLQMTNTIV
+389 SLQLTNSIV
-398 GIPAIGLESQVERTA
+398 GIPAIGLESQIERTA
-413 TEVLVNQKTF
+413 TEVLTNQKTF

-437 MQLIGLIF
+437 MQLIGLLF
-445 AEELYKQQL
+445 AEEIYKQPL
-454 YGKIKVSVIAGPDDA
+454 YGKIKVTVVAGPDDA
-469 MSKQEARVQLSAY
+469 MSKQEARVQLSTYA
-482 SSLITSEEDKR
+482 SLITSDEDKR
-493 KLLMAQCA
+493 KLLMAECE
-501 IENDNPYING
+501 IESDNEYINK
-511 FVNSLQPQPTQGEI
+511 FKNSLQPQPTQGEI
-525 QAQQMVEQAN
+525 QAQQMLQQAN
-535 MEIKSRDAQLLELQ
+535 TEIKNRDAQILELQ

-559 QLQAYSVEQQILLN
+559 QLQAYSTEQQLLLN
-573 NQKFEHDKEMKL
+573 NQKFEHEKEMKL
-585 LDAQLTANDPAEMV
+585 LDAQIAANNPAELA
-599 KTKAEIDKAQMS
+599 KTQAEIDKAQMS

-620 KEQIKALNQGV
+620 KEQIKAMNQGVI

>member
-1 MRTHGQIQYINI
+1 MEDKVNI
-13 SVEYNIL
+13 
-20 QISGNSQKEV
+20 
-30 NMTEEYNA
+30 EEL
-38 DEIIERFQKFERTSY
+38 IERFKKFERQSY
-53 DKFKDLFDQ
+53 DKFKDLFEQ

-74 SDTLDHTL
+74 CDNLDHTL

-101 VIRTVVN
+101 AIRTVVN
-108 TYLPNTYKWQYSTGQ
+108 TYLPNTYKWQYTNTQG
-123 SVDAQLNTAAEQF
+123 VDENLNTIADQF

-150 SNSVGTALG
+150 SNAVGTALG

-188 DPHASKLNFA
+188 DPNASKLNFA

-204 IVELKSKEWFKTN
+204 IVEIKSKEWFKTN
-217 YGIEYMNEYYKPL
+217 YGLEYLNEYYKPL
-230 IDTSEEYDR
+230 IDISEDYDR
-239 KTLMPMV
+239 KTMMPLV

-279 VVPVFGESDWASASK
+279 VVPVFGESDWANASK
-294 QSWTGITTLMRP
+294 QSWTGITTIMRP

-315 RQIIIRAS
+315 RQIIIRAA

-357 NEYSKDHQR
+357 NEYSKDHTR
-366 KLDPP
+366 KLEPP
-371 HREDNQIIFND
+371 HREDNQIVFED
-382 VSELMDK
+382 VTTLMDK
-389 SLQMTNTIV
+389 SLQMTNSIV
-398 GIPAIGLESQVERTA
+398 GIPAIGLESEIEKTA
-413 TEVLVNQKTF
+413 TEVLSNQKTF

-437 MQLIGLIF
+437 MQLIGLLF
-445 AEELYKQQL
+445 AEEMYKQPL
-454 YGKIKVSVIAGPDDA
+454 YGKIKVSVVAGPDDA
-469 MSKQEARVQLSAY
+469 MSKQEARVQLSTYAN
-482 SSLITSEEDKR
+482 LITSDEDKR
-493 KLLMAQCA
+493 KLLMAECA
-501 IENDNPYING
+501 IENDNPYINH
-511 FVNSLQPQPTQGEI
+511 FAQSLLPMPSQGEL
-525 QAQQMVEQAN
+525 QAQQMLQQAN
-535 MEIKSRDAQLLELQ
+535 TEIKNRDQQIIELQ
-549 KQLNDLQLQQ
+549 KQLNDLQMQQ
-559 QLQAYSVEQQILLN
+559 QLQAYSTEQQILLN
-573 NQKFEHDKEMKL
+573 NQKFEHEKEMKL
-585 LDAQLTANDPAEMV
+585 LDAKIAAGNPAEMA
-599 KTKAEIDKAQMS
+599 KTQAEIDKAQMS

-620 KEQIKALNQGV
+620 KEQIKALNQGVI

>member
-1 MRTHGQIQYINI
+1 
-13 SVEYNIL
+13 
-20 QISGNSQKEV
+20 
-30 NMTEEYNA
+30 MTEEYNS

-74 SDTLDHTL
+74 SDDLDHTL

-150 SNSVGTALG
+150 SNAVGTALG

-217 YGIEYMNEYYKPL
+217 YDIEYLNEYYKPL

-246 TYYEKEDNQVICY
+246 TYYEKENNQVICY

-454 YGKIKVSVIAGPDDA
+454 YGKIKVTVVAGPDDA

-573 NQKFEHDKEMKL
+573 NQKFEQDKEMKL
-585 LDAQLTANDPAEMV
+585 LEAQLTANNPAEMA

-611 VEKEAISLR
+611 VEKAAIDLR
-620 KEQIKALNQGV
+620 KEQIKAFDQGVV